1 VVAAL
6 GAVAAVTL
14 WPDAPSE
21 APPKQVPPANV
32 RVMRI
37 APIAR
42 LPDAVTLPG
51 SVEPNNVVRVAAEVP
66 GRIETVLCREG
77 RPVRAGEV
85 LLKLNT
91 DLLQAEYD
99 QAKATSE
106 FDAREVLR
114 VADLVRSGVATN
126 TELDQAR
133 TRAAAS
139 RAAFDAARA
148 RLDRS
153 TVRLPLSGVLNR
165 LPVKAGEYVQPGQM
179 VAEVVQIDTVKVLID
194 VPEQDIL
201 YLRTGQ
207 PATVYVD
214 ARGGKAVGGT
224 LTYIGELADPKS
236 RTTPAEVTAPN
247 ADGALKS
254 GQLVSVELVRRV
266 QQDVILIPL
275 AAVISLENGKR
286 VYLVDSGR
294 AQPRDVTL
302 AGFRTMAGT
311 IYVEVLSGLRAGDV
325 LIVDNPR
332 LVGPGQEVNVVG
344 GNGPATRAG
353 GQTSQTGQTGPTTEP
368 APAAPGGRP

>member
-1 VVAAL
+1 
-6 GAVAAVTL
+6 
-14 WPDAPSE
+14 
-21 APPKQVPPANV
+21 
-32 RVMRI
+32 M
-37 APIAR
+37 
-42 LPDAVTLPG
+42 
-51 SVEPNNVVRVAAEVP
+51 
-66 GRIETVLCREG
+66 
-77 RPVRAGEV
+77 
-85 LLKLNT
+85 
-91 DLLQAEYD
+91 
-99 QAKATSE
+99 
-106 FDAREVLR
+106 
-114 VADLVRSGVATN
+114 
-126 TELDQAR
+126 
-133 TRAAAS
+133 
-139 RAAFDAARA
+139 
-148 RLDRS
+148 
-153 TVRLPLSGVLNR
+153 LNR